1 VSSAILGQAS
11 IGVALRIGLLVGG
24 DSYVEAFVREEEIAF
39 LIGERQLTPEKFV
52 ELGEAYWEA
61 FANRRKAGLSPE
73 PASAGEETA

>member
-1 VSSAILGQAS
+1 M
-11 IGVALRIGLLVGG
+11 
-24 DSYVEAFVREEEIAF
+24 EAFVREEEIAF